1 MTSIAVQEIH
11 DTLATHRN
19 TDWHAM
25 WEQRGVRLLYLA
37 GLLEQQVAENEALQT
52 ELELVKGQRMIM
64 AVRCADQAR
73 MIQSLLAK
81 IATNEPKAA
90 EAAGQPLA
98 EAEAGLFL
106 HAIAVM
112 QRQGVR

>member
-1 MTSIAVQEIH
+1 MNSIAVQEIH
-11 DTLATHRN
+11 DTLATRRN

-37 GLLEQQVAENEALQT
+37 GLLEQQVAENETLQT

-81 IATNEPKAA
+81 IPANKPKAA
-90 EAAGQPLA
+90 EADAHPLA
-98 EAEAGLFL
+98 D
-106 HAIAVM
+106 AIAVM
-112 QRQGVR
+112 QRSGIR